1 MIGTALTALL
11 IMAILSLLQERRL
24 ITESRKDMLTTAVQS
39 AHSIVVG
46 YQAKAASGAMS
57 VEDAQKAAK
66 DALRIARYGGPE
78 GKTEYF
84 YIWTTEGVGVMH
96 PFKTEWDGQDM
107 LGKVKDGSGVDII
120 GLLVNGMRNGKDCK
134 AFVPTM
140 FARPGQQTPV
150 PKLQYIVKVDGWNWM
165 VGSGLYTDDV
175 DVMLR
180 QALWSSWWPSRC
192 AAWRS
197 AAPKPPRRSSR

>member
-24 ITESRKDMLTTAVQS
+24 ITESRKDMLTAAVQS

-46 YQAKAASGAMS
+46 YQPKAASGAMS

-78 GKTEYF
+78 GKTEYC

-107 LGKVKDGSGVDII
+107 LGKVTAD
-120 GLLVNGMRNGKDCK
+120 NN
-134 AFVPTM
+134 
-140 FARPGQQTPV
+140 
-150 PKLQYIVKVDGWNWM
+150 
-165 VGSGLYTDDV
+165 DD
-175 DVMLR
+175 
-180 QALWSSWWPSRC
+180 WESF
-192 AAWRS
+192 
-197 AAPKPPRRSSR
+197 

>member
-1 MIGTALTALL
+1 MSKLSFKMWVMPMIGTALTALL

-84 YIWTTEGVGVMH
+84 YIWIAA
-96 PFKTEWDGQDM
+96 D
-107 LGKVKDGSGVDII
+107 
-120 GLLVNGMRNGKDCK
+120 NN
-134 AFVPTM
+134 
-140 FARPGQQTPV
+140 
-150 PKLQYIVKVDGWNWM
+150 N
-165 VGSGLYTDDV
+165 DD
-175 DVMLR
+175 
-180 QALWSSWWPSRC
+180 WESF
-192 AAWRS
+192 
-197 AAPKPPRRSSR
+197 